1 MIDKADSNR
10 PERRSALI
18 AHELSR
24 LNIDIA
30 ALSEVRFADEGN
42 LREHGAGYTLY
53 WSGKSSTERRLSGV
67 GFMMKNSIATKL
79 ETLPRA
85 HSDRII
91 SMRLP
96 LEKKQHLT
104 IFSVYAPTLMAEP
117 ADKDSFYTDLRHHLN
132 NTPVTDKIL
141 ILGDFNARVGKDFEA
156 WKGVIGRHGIG
167 NCNDNGRLLLEFC
180 TEYQLTITN
189 SIFQQKNHL
198 KTTWMH
204 PRSKH
209 WHLLDY
215 VLVRQRDLRDVLHT
229 RVMPS
234 AECHTD
240 HRLVRCKLKLQTKP
254 KPKKKSYPIKAIN
267 VCSLSLVEVKTKFQM
282 TLQQKLEEIP
292 PNDDPTP
299 DILWENMKSVILK
312 TSEVLGHTKRK
323 NKDWFDENDQN
334 IQKLLANKRAAHQA
348 HLANPHCSEKKTT
361 FRQVCYTLQ
370 RKLREM
376 QNDWWTHL
384 AWKTQSYADMG
395 DYRSFYEAL
404 KTVYGPSHQVQSPLR
419 SSDGLDLLTD
429 STSILTRWS
438 EHFQNLFSAN
448 RTVQDTAMDRIPQL
462 PLRDELDEIPSL
474 EETIE
479 AISQLKSRK
488 AAGVDS
494 IPPEIWKDGG
504 PTLHIVLHNLL
515 VCCWEKGLMAAERS

>member
-18 AHELSR
+18 VHELSR

-104 IFSVYAPTLMAEP
+104 IFSVYAPTLMAES

-141 ILGDFNARVGKDFEA
+141 ILGDFNARVGRDFEA
-156 WKGVIGRHGIG
+156 WKGVLGRHGIG
-167 NCNDNGRLLLEFC
+167 NCNDNGRLLLDFC

-234 AECHTD
+234 AECHPD
-240 HRLVRCKLKLQTKP
+240 HRLVRCKLKLQT
-254 KPKKKSYPIKAIN
+254 
-267 VCSLSLVEVKTKFQM
+267 
-282 TLQQKLEEIP
+282 
-292 PNDDPTP
+292 
-299 DILWENMKSVILK
+299 
-312 TSEVLGHTKRK
+312 
-323 NKDWFDENDQN
+323 
-334 IQKLLANKRAAHQA
+334 
-348 HLANPHCSEKKTT
+348 
-361 FRQVCYTLQ
+361 
-370 RKLREM
+370 
-376 QNDWWTHL
+376 
-384 AWKTQSYADMG
+384 
-395 DYRSFYEAL
+395 
-404 KTVYGPSHQVQSPLR
+404 
-419 SSDGLDLLTD
+419 
-429 STSILTRWS
+429 
-438 EHFQNLFSAN
+438 
-448 RTVQDTAMDRIPQL
+448 
-462 PLRDELDEIPSL
+462 
-474 EETIE
+474 
-479 AISQLKSRK
+479 
-488 AAGVDS
+488 
-494 IPPEIWKDGG
+494 
-504 PTLHIVLHNLL
+504 
-515 VCCWEKGLMAAERS
+515 